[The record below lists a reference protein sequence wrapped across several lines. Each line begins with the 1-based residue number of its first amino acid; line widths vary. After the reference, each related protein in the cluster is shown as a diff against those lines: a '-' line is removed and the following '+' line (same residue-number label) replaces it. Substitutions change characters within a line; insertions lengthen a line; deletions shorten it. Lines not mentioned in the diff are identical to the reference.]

1 MKLNK
6 LNSSIKTRFSFK
18 TIGIN
23 FFYVFIGVIILLAFI
38 VPYLSIFLDKTSTVK
53 VFGFRNLR
61 TFTYVIG
68 LPSSLMVCS
77 FLLLYISLK
86 TKYSIGRLASYLFL
100 YSSLFQFIWI
110 FWDAADL
117 PKTLYHISIA
127 IASLFTAIFITKI
140 LIKTHIK
147 RAANEKEFR
156 QNAKKF
162 IAEVKSRMDDQQIDS
177 L

>member
-6 LNSSIKTRFSFK
+6 LNLSIKTRFSFQ
-18 TIGIN
+18 TIALKLV
-23 FFYVFIGVIILLAFI
+23 YALIGAIILLAFI
-38 VPYLSIFLDKTSTVK
+38 APYLNIFLDKTSTVK
-53 VFGFRNLR
+53 VFGFKNFR

-86 TKYSIGRLASYLFL
+86 TKYSIGRLASCLFL

-110 FWDAADL
+110 FWDAHDL

-127 IASLFTAIFITKI
+127 IGSFFAFIVVKFFVQRN
-140 LIKTHIK
+140 IK

>member
-6 LNSSIKTRFSFK
+6 LNLSIKTRFSFQ
-18 TIGIN
+18 TIALKLV
-23 FFYVFIGVIILLAFI
+23 YALIGAIILLAFI
-38 VPYLSIFLDKTSTVK
+38 APYLNIFLDKTSTVK
-53 VFGFRNLR
+53 VFGFKNFR

-86 TKYSIGRLASYLFL
+86 TKYSIGRLASCLFL

-110 FWDAADL
+110 FWDAPDL

-127 IASLFTAIFITKI
+127 IGSFFAFIVVKFFVQRN
-140 LIKTHIK
+140 IK

>member
-6 LNSSIKTRFSFK
+6 LNLSIKTRYIQ
-18 TIGIN
+18 TIALKLV
-23 FFYVFIGVIILLAFI
+23 YALIGAIILLAFI
-38 VPYLSIFLDKTSTVK
+38 APYLNIFLDKTSTVK
-53 VFGFRNLR
+53 VFGFKNFR
-61 TFTYVIG
+61 TFRAYVIG

-86 TKYSIGRLASYLFL
+86 TKYSIGRLASCLFL
-100 YSSLFQFIWI
+100 YSSFFQFIWI
-110 FWDAADL
+110 FWDAPDL

-127 IASLFTAIFITKI
+127 IGSFFAFIVVKFFVQRN
-140 LIKTHIK
+140 IK

>member
-1 MKLNK
+1 MNK
-6 LNSSIKTRFSFK
+6 LNLSIKTRFSFQ
-18 TIGIN
+18 TIALKLV
-23 FFYVFIGVIILLAFI
+23 YALIGAIILLAFI
-38 VPYLSIFLDKTSTVK
+38 APYLNIFLDKTSTVK
-53 VFGFRNLR
+53 VFGFKNFR

-86 TKYSIGRLASYLFL
+86 TKYSIGRLASCLFL

-110 FWDAADL
+110 FWDAHDL

-127 IASLFTAIFITKI
+127 IGSFFAFIVVKFFVQRN
-140 LIKTHIK
+140 IK

>member
-1 MKLNK
+1 
-6 LNSSIKTRFSFK
+6 
-18 TIGIN
+18 
-23 FFYVFIGVIILLAFI
+23 
-38 VPYLSIFLDKTSTVK
+38 
-53 VFGFRNLR
+53 
-61 TFTYVIG
+61 
-68 LPSSLMVCS
+68 MVCS

-86 TKYSIGRLASYLFL
+86 TKYSIGRLASCLFL
-100 YSSLFQFIWI
+100 YSSFFQFIWI
-110 FWDAADL
+110 FWDAPDL

-127 IASLFTAIFITKI
+127 IGSFFAFIVVKFFVQRN
-140 LIKTHIK
+140 IK